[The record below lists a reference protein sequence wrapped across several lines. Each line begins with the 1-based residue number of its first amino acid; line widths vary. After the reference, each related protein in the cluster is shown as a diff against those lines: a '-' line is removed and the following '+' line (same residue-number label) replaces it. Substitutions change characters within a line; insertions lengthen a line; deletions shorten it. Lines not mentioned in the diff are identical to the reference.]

1 MQNIESSKFLM
12 EKANIELKKLQ
23 ILMFRTIHNN
33 VQKQK
38 DVNLQDQSLEN
49 NDIKNKTQTKLDLLK
64 NPYQQTMK
72 SLSSFKDDNYKLH

>member
-1 MQNIESSKFLM
+1 
-12 EKANIELKKLQ
+12 
-23 ILMFRTIHNN
+23 